1 MKKENEKLVIVWK
14 LVFEEKYRQKKQM
27 EKLEEKKVVLKLKV
41 LIVLFEK
48 DRLFYDKMDFNN
60 KYQ

>member
-14 LVFEEKYRQKKQM
+14 LVLEEKYRQKKQM

-48 DRLFYDKMDFNN
+48 DRLFYDKMDFIN

>member
-1 MKKENEKLVIVWK
+1 
-14 LVFEEKYRQKKQM
+14 M

-48 DRLFYDKMDFNN
+48 DRMFYDKMDFNN

>member
-14 LVFEEKYRQKKQM
+14 LVLEEKYRQKKQM

-48 DRLFYDKMDFNN
+48 DRLFYDKMDFSN

>member
-14 LVFEEKYRQKKQM
+14 LVLEEKYRQKKQM

-48 DRLFYDKMDFNN
+48 DRLFYDKMDLNN

>member
-60 KYQ
+60 KY

>member
-14 LVFEEKYRQKKQM
+14 LVLEEKYRQKKQM
-27 EKLEEKKVVLKLKV
+27 EKLEEKKVILKLKV

>member
-14 LVFEEKYRQKKQM
+14 LVLVEKYRQKKQM